1 MDAGHRAGQ
10 GRAVPDTGLQGFRA
24 FTVLPS
30 VDRRACCADFSSCF
44 LLPAPGLQSSG
55 GLVSGCLRRKRRQR
69 SARCWQSASTAR
81 QPRRPGRA
89 QSSHCAGPLC
99 AGRHQGCRGRKR
111 CACKTCRRFGPS
123 PVPPGHRLDLP
134 DPRCKRPAGVRPGI
148 GQRIAGQGGRHAQ
161 SGAVLAA
168 RHHFQ
173 RGRNPKQPCRRLGR
187 GGGGGLTGLHCAG
200 AQRCRPWRQQR
211 HAAPLPVFGA
221 HGGIA
226 GGLSD
231 RRQNLAPVA

>member
-111 CACKTCRRFGPS
+111 FAHAKPAAALGRHPYRLDTGWTCLTLGAKGQQMCAPGLVSALPVKAAGTRS
-123 PVPPGHRLDLP
+123 PVLSWRHGTLF
-134 DPRCKRPAGVRPGI
+134 KEAGT
-148 GQRIAGQGGRHAQ
+148 QSNHA
-161 SGAVLAA
+161 
-168 RHHFQ
+168 
-173 RGRNPKQPCRRLGR
+173 
-187 GGGGGLTGLHCAG
+187 
-200 AQRCRPWRQQR
+200 
-211 HAAPLPVFGA
+211 
-221 HGGIA
+221 
-226 GGLSD
+226 
-231 RRQNLAPVA
+231 VA